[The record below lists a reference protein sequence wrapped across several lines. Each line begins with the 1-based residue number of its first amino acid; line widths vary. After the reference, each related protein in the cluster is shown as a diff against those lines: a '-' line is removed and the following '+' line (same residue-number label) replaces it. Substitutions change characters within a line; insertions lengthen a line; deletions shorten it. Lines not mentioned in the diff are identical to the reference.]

1 MEGYL
6 SKEGHLFKTWKKR
19 FFQLEGTDLKYFDD
33 ENKRKLK
40 GRYVIDVEAKCNSVE
55 DHKGKKYMF
64 ALQAKGDN
72 HSDIILL
79 SAPSLLEKERWV
91 QEINK
96 VISKI
101 RSDLDVLHRQTIRM
115 KSGEKEVAMSG
126 DASSAGRSGGGEG
139 ETEGSA
145 CSEGKGR

>member
-6 SKEGHLFKTWKKR
+6 SKEGHLFKTWKMR
-19 FFQLEGTDLKYFDD
+19 FFQLEGTYLRYFDD

-55 DHKGKKYMF
+55 DHKGKKFMF

-101 RSDLDVLHRQTIRM
+101 RSDLDAIHSQTIRI
-115 KSGEKEVAMSG
+115 KSGEKEVLISG
-126 DASSAGRSGGGEG
+126 DASSGGHSSEGKEG
-139 ETEGSA
+139 ETEG
-145 CSEGKGR
+145 